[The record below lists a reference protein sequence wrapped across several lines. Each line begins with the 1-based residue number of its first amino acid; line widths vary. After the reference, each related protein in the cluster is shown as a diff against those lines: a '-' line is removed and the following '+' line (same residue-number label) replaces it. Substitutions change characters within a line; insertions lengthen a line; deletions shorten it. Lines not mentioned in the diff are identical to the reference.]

1 MVRRLYVDL
10 RPACMQRSAT
20 PCLLSAARDRPCAA
34 HRRCCRGSGR
44 NRFTRPR
51 GWGRR
56 GWLGMVPH
64 HAVLRRQS
72 ARLCLDL
79 HAAGLAWVGAQAA
92 ASAERWRAR
101 WRANLSAQVCE
112 DAAERVMQAGSAGA
126 ACAAQAQLRLPLRR
140 PPLRE
145 SEQACMR
152 RARTLPARV
161 ALPLASCLIG
171 QRLRECCWAAWR
183 SGPAAEGPGVLRAS
197 GCASMLCG
205 CSEGAP
211 GRRRLFGERLGIFV
225 SRLPLQCLSTSQC
238 HRNAETL
245 VTLKVAGKLRVFPA
259 LTSQSDGF
267 FTTIPAAP
275 RARSSCCYGICRSLT
290 LLLHRR
296 WRQPARERGPDS
308 NTWPGTARAD
318 ASASGLWIRPPS
330 YCASS

>member
-1 MVRRLYVDL
+1 
-10 RPACMQRSAT
+10 
-20 PCLLSAARDRPCAA
+20 
-34 HRRCCRGSGR
+34 
-44 NRFTRPR
+44 
-51 GWGRR
+51 
-56 GWLGMVPH
+56 MVPH

-126 ACAAQAQLRLPLRR
+126 ACAAQAQLRLALRL

-152 RARTLPARV
+152 RAGTLPARV
-161 ALPLASCLIG
+161 ALPPCLVPY
-171 QRLRECCWAAWR
+171 WAA
-183 SGPAAEGPGVLRAS
+183 PAGVLLGGMALRA
-197 GCASMLCG
+197 CG
-205 CSEGAP
+205 GGAW
-211 GRRRLFGERLGIFV
+211 R
-225 SRLPLQCLSTSQC
+225 
-238 HRNAETL
+238 
-245 VTLKVAGKLRVFPA
+245 VAGFRLCQHALWVLRGRPRSPTPVWRAPRHLCKSSSLAVFKY
-259 LTSQSDGF
+259 QSMPQKCRDIGDPQSCRETEGVPSAHLAVRWLF
-267 FTTIPAAP
+267 YKRTTIPAAP

>member
-1 MVRRLYVDL
+1 
-10 RPACMQRSAT
+10 
-20 PCLLSAARDRPCAA
+20 
-34 HRRCCRGSGR
+34 
-44 NRFTRPR
+44 
-51 GWGRR
+51 
-56 GWLGMVPH
+56 MVPH
-64 HAVLRRQS
+64 HAVLCRQS

-126 ACAAQAQLRLPLRR
+126 ACAAQAQLRLALRL

-171 QRLRECCWAAWR
+171 QRLRECCWTAWR
-183 SGPAAEGPGVLRAS
+183 SGPAAAGPGVLRAS

-259 LTSQSDGF
+259 LTSRSDGF
-267 FTTIPAAP
+267 FIRELPSQQRHELDPAA
-275 RARSSCCYGICRSLT
+275 AM
-290 LLLHRR
+290 
-296 WRQPARERGPDS
+296 
-308 NTWPGTARAD
+308 
-318 ASASGLWIRPPS
+318 ASAG
-330 YCASS
+330 A

>member
-1 MVRRLYVDL
+1 
-10 RPACMQRSAT
+10 
-20 PCLLSAARDRPCAA
+20 
-34 HRRCCRGSGR
+34 
-44 NRFTRPR
+44 
-51 GWGRR
+51 
-56 GWLGMVPH
+56 MVPH

-171 QRLRECCWAAWR
+171 QRLRECCWTAWR
-183 SGPAAEGPGVLRAS
+183 SGPAAAGPGVLRAS

-225 SRLPLQCLSTSQC
+225 SRLPLQFFKYQSMPQKCRDIGDPQSC
-238 HRNAETL
+238 RETEGVPSAHL
-245 VTLKVAGKLRVFPA
+245 AVRWLFYKR
-259 LTSQSDGF
+259 
-267 FTTIPAAP
+267 TTIPAAP